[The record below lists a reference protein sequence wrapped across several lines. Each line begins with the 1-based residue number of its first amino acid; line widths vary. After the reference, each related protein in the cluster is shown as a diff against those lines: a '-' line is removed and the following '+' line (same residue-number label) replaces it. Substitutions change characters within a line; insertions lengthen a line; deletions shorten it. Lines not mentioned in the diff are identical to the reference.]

1 MCRALAVV
9 LVGLAVGAPSAAVAA
24 PSCKAPRV
32 LIVLD
37 RSSSMITG
45 LVGTDT
51 KWEIAKA
58 ALQQVVNKYKA
69 TIEFG
74 LMVFP
79 EPNQC
84 GPGTVK
90 VPIGPSTATAIMN
103 ELATPPPSAGN
114 WTPMA
119 QSLDAA
125 AKVSGLLDSSYN
137 NNVLLITDGWQW
149 CDPYD
154 AATRFLPVNSTTN
167 LTTLGIATY
176 VVGFGDSVDPLT
188 LNKMAAAAKTKVNS
202 TCDPNNDQYST
213 TYDPT
218 KNCYYQADNSATL
231 LAALQKI
238 VGLVTAEKCD
248 NIDND
253 CNGLVDDGLSR
264 ACSSACGAGT
274 ETCTA
279 GVWGNCNAPQPQ
291 PEICDGKDNNCD
303 GTTDEGCA
311 CKEGESRPCGTTKG
325 QCKAGTQTCNGGKWG
340 TCNGEVKPSTEVCD
354 GKDNNCDGVTD
365 ENLSRACLTTCGQG
379 TETCGGGKWGNCTA
393 PQPSKEICDGLDND
407 CDGVIDGP
415 NASCPEGQVCLSGS
429 CQAPRGN
436 GNAAGSGSCDCQI
449 GGGPA
454 PLPLLVLL
462 VLGAAVLVL
471 RRRR

>member
-1 MCRALAVV
+1 MRKALAVV
-9 LVGLAVGAPSAAVAA
+9 LIGLAFGAPRAALAA

-45 LVGTDT
+45 LVGADT
-51 KWEIAKA
+51 KWAVAKS
-58 ALQQVVNKYKA
+58 ALQQVVNAYQT
-69 TIEFG
+69 TIDFG

-90 VPIGPSTATAIMN
+90 VAIGPSNATAIMN
-103 ELATPPPSAGN
+103 ELATPPPSGGN

-125 AKVSGLLDSSYN
+125 AKVSALLDSSYN

-167 LTTLGIATY
+167 LTNLNITTY

-188 LNKMAAAAKTKVNS
+188 LNKMTAAAKTKVSS
-202 TCDPNNDQYST
+202 TCDPNNDQYSS
-213 TYDPT
+213 TYNPT

-238 VGLVTAEKCD
+238 AALVSAEKCD
-248 NIDND
+248 NVDND

-264 ACSSACGAGT
+264 SCSSACGTGT

-291 PEICDGKDNNCD
+291 TETCDGVDNNCD

-311 CKEGESRPCGTTKG
+311 CKEGESRPCGLTKG
-325 QCKAGTQTCNGGKWG
+325 QCKAGTQTCTGGTWG
-340 TCNGEVKPSTEVCD
+340 TCGGGEVKPSKEICD
-354 GKDNNCDGVTD
+354 NIDNNCDGVTD
-365 ENLSRACLTTCGQG
+365 ESLSRACQTVCGPG
-379 TETCGGGKWGNCTA
+379 IETCGGGKWVNCTA
-393 PQPSKEICDGLDND
+393 PQPGKEICDGLDND

-415 NASCPEGQVCLSGS
+415 NAICPEGQVCLSGA
-429 CQAPRGN
+429 CQIPVGN
-436 GNAAGSGSCDCQI
+436 STGTGSCDCHI
-449 GGGPA
+449 GGSSA
-454 PLPLLVLL
+454 PLPMILLI
-462 VLGAAVLVL
+462 VLGVALLVL